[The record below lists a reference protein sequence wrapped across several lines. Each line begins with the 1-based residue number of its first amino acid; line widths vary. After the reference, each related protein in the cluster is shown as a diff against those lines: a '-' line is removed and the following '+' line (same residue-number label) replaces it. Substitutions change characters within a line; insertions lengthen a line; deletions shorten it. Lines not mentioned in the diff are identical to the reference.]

1 VLLILFLSTFFLF
14 LGFVLLIKG
23 AGLLVD
29 GASSIAGK
37 MKISEIV
44 IGLTIVSFGTSVPE
58 LVINIFSSIQDKS
71 GFAFGNII
79 GSNIINTLLILGVA
93 GVIFPIKTEKNTVW
107 KEIPF
112 SFLAVVVLLILCND
126 TIIKGDSD
134 VLSRFDGI
142 ILLLLFILFITYN
155 FFLPKVEIRDKPDI
169 KSLSSAKSLVFV
181 ILGIVGL
188 SFGGN
193 LVVNSSIDIAKE
205 FNLSERMIGL
215 TILAIGTSL
224 PELFTS
230 AVAAYKGKSDIAIGN
245 VVGSNVFNIF
255 LVLGISAFIRSLQFD
270 PVINIDLSILLIA
283 SFLLFITM
291 FTGKKRTLDRW
302 EAVIFIVL
310 YFVYFLFLI
319 IRK

>member
-1 VLLILFLSTFFLF
+1 M
-14 LGFVLLIKG
+14 
-23 AGLLVD
+23 LVD
-29 GASSIAGK
+29 GASSIAE
-37 MKISEIV
+37 KIKVSEIV
-44 IGLTIVSFGTSVPE
+44 IGLTIVSFGTSAPE
-58 LVINIFSSIQDKS
+58 LVINIYSSIQSKPD
-71 GFAFGNII
+71 FAFGNII
-79 GSNIINTLLILGVA
+79 GSNIINTLLILGIA

-112 SFLAVVVLLILCND
+112 SFIAVVVLFILCND

-142 ILLLLFILFITYN
+142 ILLLLFILFITYT
-155 FFLPKVEIRDKPDI
+155 FFIPKVEIRDKPDI
-169 KSLSSAKSLVFV
+169 KSLSSTKSLVFV
-181 ILGIVGL
+181 LLGIVGL
-188 SFGGN
+188 FVGGN
-193 LVVNSSIDIAKE
+193 LIVNSSIDIARE
-205 FNLSERMIGL
+205 FNVSERMIGL

-230 AVAAYKGKSDIAIGN
+230 AVAAYKRRSDIAIGN

-255 LVLGISAFIRSLQFD
+255 LVLGISASIKSLQFD
-270 PVINIDLSILLIA
+270 PMINVDLSILLIA

-302 EAVIFIVL
+302 EAIIFIAL
-310 YFVYFLFLI
+310 YFMYALFLI

>member
-1 VLLILFLSTFFLF
+1 MNLFFLF

-29 GASSIAGK
+29 GASSIAE
-37 MKISEIV
+37 KIKVSEIV
-44 IGLTIVSFGTSVPE
+44 IGLTIVSFGTSAPE
-58 LVINIFSSIQDKS
+58 LVINIYSSIQGKPD
-71 GFAFGNII
+71 FAFGNII
-79 GSNIINTLLILGVA
+79 GSNIINTLLILGIA

-112 SFLAVVVLLILCND
+112 SFLAVVVLLFLCND
-126 TIIKGDSD
+126 TKIIKGDSD

-142 ILLLLFILFITYN
+142 ILLLLFILFITYT
-155 FFLPKVEIRDKPDI
+155 FFIPKVESRDKPDI
-169 KSLSSAKSLVFV
+169 KFLSSTKSLVFV
-181 ILGIVGL
+181 LLGIVGL
-188 SFGGN
+188 FVGGW
-193 LVVNSSIDIAKE
+193 LVVDSSIDIAKE
-205 FNLSERMIGL
+205 FNVSDKMIGL

-230 AVAAYKGKSDIAIGN
+230 SVAAYKRRPDIAIGN

-255 LVLGISAFIRSLQFD
+255 LVLGISASIKSLQFD
-270 PVINIDLSILLIA
+270 PMINVDLSILLIA

-302 EAVIFIVL
+302 EAVIFVAL
-310 YFVYFLFLI
+310 YFVYSLFLI